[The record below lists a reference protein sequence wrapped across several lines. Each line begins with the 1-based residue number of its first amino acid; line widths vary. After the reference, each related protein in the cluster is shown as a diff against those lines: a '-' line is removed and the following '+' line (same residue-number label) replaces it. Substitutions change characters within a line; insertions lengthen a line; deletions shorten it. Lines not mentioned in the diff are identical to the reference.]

1 MTFNIAI
8 DGPSGAGKSTIAKYI
23 AKKLD
28 ILYLDTGAMYR
39 AVAWYVIS
47 KGVDPGDEAKVIP
60 MLDDIKMDIRYQ
72 NGAQRVLICGKDVT
86 DYIREH
92 NISMGASTV
101 SKIPA
106 VRLKLV
112 ELQREIAAK
121 NDCVLDGR
129 DIGSYVLPSAPLK
142 IFLTAEPEERARR
155 RHAELIAKGMQIT
168 YEKVLEDVLARDKQ
182 DSTRAF
188 APLKAMPDAIII
200 DTTSCSIQDTE
211 RKFDEILCKLKKP
224 NQ

>member
-1 MTFNIAI
+1 
-8 DGPSGAGKSTIAKYI
+8 
-23 AKKLD
+23 
-28 ILYLDTGAMYR
+28 
-39 AVAWYVIS
+39 
-47 KGVDPGDEAKVIP
+47 
-60 MLDDIKMDIRYQ
+60 
-72 NGAQRVLICGKDVT
+72 
-86 DYIREH
+86 
-92 NISMGASTV
+92 
-101 SKIPA
+101 
-106 VRLKLV
+106 
-112 ELQREIAAK
+112 
-121 NDCVLDGR
+121 
-129 DIGSYVLPSAPLK
+129 LK
-142 IFLTAEPEERARR
+142 IFLTAAPEERARR